1 MSANIIRYFPGG
13 RTLVI
18 GIKPKTAT
26 TVFKYT
32 PGNPKNS
39 MCPVMNGQA
48 KNAKDLILLPIC
60 CPLEVCTIYDGGSS
74 LSEFPDLLVDN
85 GSGILLDAGKS
96 YTKFC
101 I

>member
-13 RTLVI
+13 RTLVV
-18 GIKPKTAT
+18 GIKPKNAT

-39 MCPVMNGQA
+39 MCPVQNGQA
-48 KNAKDLILLPIC
+48 KNAKELIVLPLC
-60 CPLEVCTIYDGGSS
+60 CPIKTCTIYDGGSS
-74 LSEFPDLLVDN
+74 LSNFSNLLVDN
-85 GSGILLDAGKS
+85 GSGILVDAGNS
-96 YTKFC
+96 YTIFC